1 MPSNNSPMQDEAR
14 HQALLLLKDIRDY
27 EHLYGYNDF
36 LKNQPSIHDI
46 RGPSIIRCPDAWD
59 VSHQTLEGDFAL
71 DDVLAREVA
80 LRAVSNLLGGEWLND
95 YLDYKPGENAGFN
108 EYLKDAAAG
117 PGNIVG
123 NANQARGAAEAVL
136 SSKKI
141 ADATKLIEGKKVQ
154 SVKLNN
160 HMTLYNAN
168 SGKGAPRLRIRISG
182 LRAKVVTP
190 IIDPGKL
197 RMYGRERL
205 SFRARDLK
213 NMGGIAGMTSKTR
226 LLNTRAAGGVLT
238 FAPTLAIDL
247 FNNFSGKNCNYRQF
261 VSDEF
266 RNQSG
271 NLAAFMAGA
280 VVIGFATSATAPVI
294 IFALIAGIAVQVI
307 WNSLGMSDEAARLGE
322 NIADNWP
329 YVDFRNISP

>member
-1 MPSNNSPMQDEAR
+1 MRIIHCSINNCNADSG
-14 HQALLLLKDIRDY
+14 K
-27 EHLYGYNDF
+27 
-36 LKNQPSIHDI
+36 S
-46 RGPSIIRCPDAWD
+46 
-59 VSHQTLEGDFAL
+59 
-71 DDVLAREVA
+71 LAR
-80 LRAVSNLLGGEWLND
+80 LC
-95 YLDYKPGENAGFN
+95 
-108 EYLKDAAAG
+108 
-117 PGNIVG
+117 
-123 NANQARGAAEAVL
+123 
-136 SSKKI
+136 
-141 ADATKLIEGKKVQ
+141 
-154 SVKLNN
+154 
-160 HMTLYNAN
+160 
-168 SGKGAPRLRIRISG
+168 IRISG
-182 LRAKVVTP
+182 LPANVVTP
-190 IIDPGKL
+190 VIDPGKL